1 MRALS
6 EYIVVFVMKIY
17 VLTCTIKMLPVVK
30 DKKKKK
36 PMTAANISVFN
47 KIRSYCYKHIC
58 QAFEFLL
65 LLSII
70 SSPFLLG

>member
-1 MRALS
+1 MRALP

-17 VLTCTIKMLPVVK
+17 VLTCTIKMLPVVI
-30 DKKKKK
+30 DKKKT
-36 PMTAANISVFN
+36 MTAANISVFN
-47 KIRSYCYKHIC
+47 KIRSYCYKHVC
-58 QAFEFLL
+58 QAFQFLL